1 MTRPTT
7 PRRKPARVSGR
18 ARMAAT
24 AFRLRVLVLAVAILF
39 SVAAA
44 RAVQVQVVSAEAMAS
59 EAAQRMAVARDVP
72 AQRGTITGRG
82 SPPRDRGGR

>member
-1 MTRPTT
+1 MSRPS

-44 RAVQVQVVSAEAMAS
+44 RAVQIQVVSAEAMAS
-59 EAAQRMAVARDVP
+59 EAAQRMSDQYSGRNTA
-72 AQRGTITGRG
+72 ITK
-82 SPPRDRGGR
+82 